1 MWKNGNTNID
11 HHCFK
16 CGEIR
21 DWWVLVYL
29 SDDDDAIRKKIMKAK
44 TDSGPTEPNA
54 PMPEYIENIFMLLKL
69 VCTETNYNKFL
80 NDYNK
85 CEIRYGDMKKQLAE
99 DMIQFVKPIREKAS
113 ALQNDIQL
121 LQKIMREGKE
131 KARASA
137 SQTLS
142 EARRLIG
149 INY

>member
-1 MWKNGNTNID
+1 MKSFFETHIWPKRS
-11 HHCFK
+11 K
-16 CGEIR
+16 LYR
-21 DWWVLVYL
+21 LVYL
-29 SDDDDAIRKKIMKAK
+29 WIKDRA
-44 TDSGPTEPNA
+44 
-54 PMPEYIENIFMLLKL
+54 
-69 VCTETNYNKFL
+69 
-80 NDYNK
+80 
-85 CEIRYGDMKKQLAE
+85 LAE